1 MMALVLGAF
10 GPSIAGI
17 LMVYRTQA
25 REGRRDFWRRSF
37 NFKQIG
43 AGWYAVIILIFPVAY
58 GLGSLVDILLGGTP
72 PGAESLAQ
80 IAAQPASLIGML
92 FMLLLMG
99 PLAEEFGWR
108 GYALDQLQSKRS
120 ALVSNLTLGVFWFV
134 WHFPLF
140 FMNGMLQ
147 QELGFGSLA
156 FWAYGALLLAV
167 SILIAWVY
175 NNNGRSILAAILLHF
190 MMNATTT
197 VLGPI
202 SDRANL
208 LAIGIIVVAAI
219 VVVISWGAK
228 TFTRQPG

>member
-1 MMALVLGAF
+1 
-10 GPSIAGI
+10 
-17 LMVYRTQA
+17 
-25 REGRRDFWRRSF
+25 
-37 NFKQIG
+37 
-43 AGWYAVIILIFPVAY
+43 
-58 GLGSLVDILLGGTP
+58 
-72 PGAESLAQ
+72 
-80 IAAQPASLIGML
+80 
-92 FMLLLMG
+92 
-99 PLAEEFGWR
+99 
-108 GYALDQLQSKRS
+108 
-120 ALVSNLTLGVFWFV
+120 
-134 WHFPLF
+134 
-140 FMNGMLQ
+140 MNGMLQ

-197 VLGPI
+197 VLEPI